1 MRYTTVIDISKLH
14 SVYRN
19 HNVRLLYLHLCL
31 KAGYHDDDR
40 DIVDMSLRRLASDCG
55 LTLSATRHA
64 LKVLSDAQLVKNQE
78 GIILVKKWSMEP
90 SITPRKEERSKQN
103 RDQIRKNQERE
114 NQERERLEAIQKE
127 EARNGLQV
135 YLQRL
140 EARAAEGDIEAIETL
155 KRRREQ
161 MKAAKSKET

>member
-19 HNVRLLYLHLCL
+19 QNVRLLYLHLCL

-40 DIVDMSLRRLASDCG
+40 DIVDMSLRRLAADCG

-64 LKVLSDAQLVKNQE
+64 LKVLSDAQLVKIQE
-78 GIILVKKWSMEP
+78 GIILVKKWSQEP
-90 SITPRKEERSKQN
+90 SITPRKEERSKKIKSQEREN
-103 RDQIRKNQERE
+103 HERE
-114 NQERERLEAIQKE
+114 NQERERLEAIHKE
-127 EARNGLQV
+127 EARNGLQI

-140 EARAAEGDIEAIETL
+140 EARAADGDAEAIEIL
-155 KRRREQ
+155 KRR
-161 MKAAKSKET
+161 KGK